1 MEDEGSEMEPIAKK
15 PKQEP
20 TDYQDVELKPDHE
33 SEEESVI
40 PEVGSDI
47 EMSIISGIL
56 VW

>member
-1 MEDEGSEMEPIAKK
+1 MEPIAKK

-33 SEEESVI
+33 PEEESII

-47 EMSIISGIL
+47 EVSIISGIL